1 MTTRPASPLSC
12 LAAEVMPALFA
23 SLAAVPAGPAAPS
36 RVTVFPQVGPIE
48 TRDGRRYR
56 IDAATLVARF
66 KADGLKLPID
76 LNHASE
82 IRAPKGEAVDVI
94 GWVTGLAAD
103 GAQLVADVEWVEPA
117 KAAETIRRHP
127 YVSPAFLHTE
137 AGEATWLKSVALVPS
152 PALAGQ
158 VALASA
164 GSTLEE
170 TRPMKSVLALLGL
183 QETAS
188 ETAALAALQAL
199 QAKIVDPATVVAKSV
214 HDETLAKLTATT
226 TELTAIK
233 AAAGKAEIEA
243 LLEQA
248 LKDKKIVPAQREHYA
263 ALCATAGIASVKSLL
278 AASPALLGPSGL
290 DTREPKD
297 GADVN
302 PVVLAAKGQAL
313 QSELAAKGVVVTIS
327 EAIDQVLATRA

>member
-1 MTTRPASPLSC
+1 
-12 LAAEVMPALFA
+12 
-23 SLAAVPAGPAAPS
+23 
-36 RVTVFPQVGPIE
+36 
-48 TRDGRRYR
+48 
-56 IDAATLVARF
+56 VARF

-164 GSTLEE
+164 GHPEE

-226 TELTAIK
+226 TELNAIK

>member
-1 MTTRPASPLSC
+1 
-12 LAAEVMPALFA
+12 MPALFA
-23 SLAAVPAGPAAPS
+23 SLAAVPSGAAPS

-164 GSTLEE
+164 GPTLEE

-188 ETAALAALQAL
+188 ETAALAAVQAL
-199 QAKIVDPATVVAKSV
+199 QAKIVDPATVVAKAM
-214 HDETLAKLTATT
+214 HDETLAKLSAAT

-233 AAAGKAEIEA
+233 AAAGKAEVEA

-263 ALCATAGIASVKSLL
+263 ALCATAGVDSVKKLL
-278 AASPALLGPSGL
+278 AASPALLGASGL
-290 DTREPKD
+290 DAREPKD
-297 GADVN
+297 GADLD
-302 PVVLAAKGQAL
+302 PVVLAAKGRHL
-313 QSELAAKGVVVTIS
+313 QSELAAKGVVITIS
-327 EAIDQVLATRA
+327 EAIDQVQAARA